1 MTIERTVI
9 TCFIHEAKKKN
20 YYVHF
25 LTNLKNNN
33 MILDAMSNRPIRR
46 RAERRRLD
54 EVGGTSLNN
63 CKSIE
68 DLENTL
74 ISLNGGKKTPKS
86 EEETVRIITMS
97 INHLLH
103 YFLEQYLSIK
113 ELCVFGQ
120 GVFDEAMKRL
130 SISQDKGNDSIENIS
145 DVPSLINMLRHKY
158 FLEGKEG
165 KSFQEYIEENNDL
178 IKRWTILHPSE
189 EDTQRK
195 ISFLSSRIDNP
206 IEELVEETED
216 DEDEEEEAEN
226 GFGDWHDLGDLN
238 DLFNLN

>member
-33 MILDAMSNRPIRR
+33 MILDAMSNRPMRR
-46 RAERRRLD
+46 RAERRSLD

-113 ELCVFGQ
+113 ELCIFGQ
-120 GVFDEAMKRL
+120 GIFDEAMKRL
-130 SISQDKGNDSIENIS
+130 SISQDKANDSIENIS
-145 DVPSLINMLRHKY
+145 DIPSLINMLRHKY

-165 KSFQEYIEENNDL
+165 KSFQEYIKENNDL
-178 IKRWTILHPSE
+178 IKNWITLHPSE

-195 ISFLSSRIDNP
+195 ISFLSSKIDNP
-206 IEELVEETED
+206 IEELVEEVEED
-216 DEDEEEEAEN
+216 DEEEEVEN
-226 GFGDWHDLGDLN
+226 GFGLGDLN
-238 DLFNLN
+238 DLFN